1 MHGGRAGGHGPIF
14 FHSIQFN
21 SIQFHSI
28 PFTFPSMTPLTTIAI
43 TSQPTPATVVQTPL
57 GAVAR
62 INPRWRNDRAAPD
75 TMVAYVTHNV
85 VSATEVTLCPERRRL
100 DEIGRNAP
108 TFQDNDVLVLNQWK
122 ALQAGK
128 AGMAS
133 TGADYAHGFCTVS
146 FAVIRP
152 DPLQLDARYC
162 LYFMRHPGMYERVA
176 LYVEAAV
183 SAGRRPSPQA
193 FLSELLLPLPPLAQQ
208 CYWAGELDRAFDA
221 CTAARRKLAALE
233 RQRRNFFRHFF
244 GSTLTMRETWRE
256 TTLGTQLDAIIIGSG
271 AMAQYRDSQG
281 DALLRPCNVG
291 DNVLLGTNL
300 LHVRLPWG
308 NWQSKRV
315 QPGDV
320 LMCTRTSG
328 VAVAP
333 PDIGV
338 AHAGSGLAIL
348 RSSSLEPG
356 FLAAFLLS
364 GTGQGELE
372 WFAIT
377 HGRRLSVGVIGSLR
391 LAVPPLALQR
401 QFVRE
406 STQFDPD
413 IAAARERLAQ
423 AMGCFDAV
431 ERAAFDTELAG
442 A

>member
-1 MHGGRAGGHGPIF
+1 
-14 FHSIQFN
+14 
-21 SIQFHSI
+21 
-28 PFTFPSMTPLTTIAI
+28 MTPLTTIAV
-43 TSQPTPATVVQTPL
+43 TTPSATAATAATIVQATL
-57 GAVAR
+57 GTVAR
-62 INPRWRNDRAAPD
+62 INPRWRDDRAAPD
-75 TMVAYVTHNV
+75 TMVAYVTHSM

-100 DEIGRNAP
+100 DEIGHNAP

-133 TGADYAHGFCTVS
+133 TGVGYAHGFCTVS

-162 LYFMRHPGMYERVA
+162 LHFMRHPGMYERVS
-176 LYVEAAV
+176 LYVEEAV
-183 SAGRRPSPQA
+183 SAGRRPSPHG
-193 FLSELLLPLPPLAQQ
+193 FLSALVLPLPPLAQQ
-208 CYWAGELDRAFDA
+208 RDWAGELDRAFDA
-221 CTAARRKLAALE
+221 CTAASRQLAALE
-233 RQRRNFFRHFF
+233 WQRRNFFRHFF
-244 GSTLTMRETWRE
+244 GSTLTMRETWPE
-256 TTLGTQLDAIIIGSG
+256 TTLGTQLDAVIIGSG

-291 DNVLLGTNL
+291 DNVLLEANL
-300 LHVRLPWG
+300 LHVRLPWS
-308 NWQSKRV
+308 NWQKKRV

-348 RSSSLEPG
+348 RSSTLEPG

-364 GTGQGELE
+364 GAGQGELE

-401 QFVRE
+401 QFVQE

-423 AMGCFDAV
+423 AMACFDAI
-431 ERAAFDTELAG
+431 ERAAFDGGQPFAAG
-442 A
+442 CD

>member
-1 MHGGRAGGHGPIF
+1 
-14 FHSIQFN
+14 
-21 SIQFHSI
+21 
-28 PFTFPSMTPLTTIAI
+28 MTPLTTIAI
-43 TSQPTPATVVQTPL
+43 TSQSTPATVVQAPL
-57 GAVAR
+57 GTVAR
-62 INPRWRNDRAAPD
+62 INPRWRNDGTAPD
-75 TMVAYVTHNV
+75 TMVAYVTHSM
-85 VSATEVTLCPERRRL
+85 VSATELTLCPERRRL

-108 TFQDNDVLVLNQWK
+108 TFQDNDVLVLSQWK
-122 ALQAGK
+122 ALQAGN

-162 LYFMRHPGMYERVA
+162 LHFMRHPGMYERVA
-176 LYVEAAV
+176 RYVEEAV
-183 SAGRRPSPQA
+183 SAGRRPPPQA
-193 FLSELLLPLPPLAQQ
+193 FLSELVLPLPPLAQQ
-208 CYWAGELDRAFDA
+208 RHWATELDRAFNT
-221 CTAARRKLAALE
+221 CTTARRQLAALE
-233 RQRRNFFRHFF
+233 RQRRNFFHDFF

-256 TTLGTQLDAIIIGSG
+256 TTLGTQLDAVIIGSG

-291 DNVLLGTNL
+291 DNVLLDTNL

-328 VAVAP
+328 VAVVP

-338 AHAGSGLAIL
+338 AHAGSGLAVL
-348 RSSSLEPG
+348 RSSALAPG

-364 GTGQGELE
+364 GAGQGEME

-401 QFVRE
+401 QFVQE

-413 IAAARERLAQ
+413 IALARARLAQ
-423 AMGCFDAV
+423 AMVRFAAV
-431 ERAAFDTELAG
+431 ERAAFDGDIPLP
-442 A
+442 

>member
-1 MHGGRAGGHGPIF
+1 M
-14 FHSIQFN
+14 
-21 SIQFHSI
+21 
-28 PFTFPSMTPLTTIAI
+28 
-43 TSQPTPATVVQTPL
+43 
-57 GAVAR
+57 VAR
-62 INPRWRNDRAAPD
+62 INPRWRDDGAAPD
-75 TMVAYVTHNV
+75 TMVAYVTHSM
-85 VSATEVTLCPERRRL
+85 VSATEVALCPERRRL
-100 DEIGRNAP
+100 DEIGRHAP
-108 TFQDNDVLVLNQWK
+108 AFQDNDVLVLSQWK

-133 TGADYAHGFCTVS
+133 TGKGYAHGFCTVS

-152 DPLQLDARYC
+152 DPLQLDGRYC
-162 LYFMRHPGMYERVA
+162 LYFMRHPDMYERVA
-176 LYVEAAV
+176 LYLEDAL
-183 SAGRRPSPQA
+183 STGSRPSPQA
-193 FLSELLLPLPPLAQQ
+193 FLSELVLPLPPLAQQ
-208 CYWAGELDRAFDA
+208 QYWASELDQAFDA
-221 CTAARRKLAALE
+221 CSAARRQLAALE
-233 RQRRNFFRHFF
+233 KKRRNFFREFF
-244 GSTLTMRETWRE
+244 GSTLSMRETWPE
-256 TTLGTQLDAIIIGSG
+256 TTLGTLLDAVIVGSG

-348 RSSSLEPG
+348 RSSALLPG

-364 GTGQGELE
+364 GAGQGEME

-401 QFVRE
+401 QFVQE

-423 AMGCFDAV
+423 VMAHFSAV
-431 ERAAFDTELAG
+431 ERAAFDVGQPVTTPG
-442 A
+442 TSR

>member
-1 MHGGRAGGHGPIF
+1 
-14 FHSIQFN
+14 
-21 SIQFHSI
+21 
-28 PFTFPSMTPLTTIAI
+28 MTLLTAIAI
-43 TSQPTPATVVQTPL
+43 TTKSPSAVAVQATL
-57 GAVAR
+57 GTVAR
-62 INPRWRNDRAAPD
+62 INPRWRDDLAAPD
-75 TMVAYVTHNV
+75 TMVAYVTHSM

-108 TFQDNDVLVLNQWK
+108 TFQDNDVLVLSQWK

-133 TGADYAHGFCTVS
+133 TGNGYAHGFCTVS

-176 LYVEAAV
+176 RYVEEAV
-183 SAGRRPSPQA
+183 SAGRRPSQQA
-193 FLSELLLPLPPLAQQ
+193 FLSELVLPLPPLAQQ
-208 CYWAGELDRAFDA
+208 RHWADALEHAFEA
-221 CTAARRKLAALE
+221 CATARRQLAALE
-233 RQRRNFFRHFF
+233 KKRRNFFRDFF
-244 GSTLTMRETWRE
+244 GSTLTMRENAPE
-256 TTLGTQLDAIIIGSG
+256 TTLGAQLDAVIIGSG

-291 DNVLLGTNL
+291 DNVLLSANL

-308 NWQSKRV
+308 NWQNKRV

-348 RSSSLEPG
+348 RSSTLEPG

-364 GTGQGELE
+364 GAGQGELE

-377 HGRRLSVGVIGSLR
+377 HGGRLSVRVIGSLR
-391 LAVPPLALQR
+391 LVVPPLALQR
-401 QFVRE
+401 QFVQE

-413 IAAARERLAQ
+413 IALARARLAQ
-423 AMGCFDAV
+423 ATTCFAAV
-431 ERAAFDTELAG
+431 ERAAFDAG
-442 A
+442 QPGSAGG